1 MGVYPYNTASH
12 ILGLSGAQ
20 KWLFCKTMDRI
31 FDKKAVLTTYVGIII
46 RDGIDYS
53 NHFYTSKEG

>member
-31 FDKKAVLTTYVGIII
+31 FDKKAVLTTYVGIINAVI
-46 RDGIDYS
+46 GYS
-53 NHFYTSKEG
+53 NHSYTSKEG